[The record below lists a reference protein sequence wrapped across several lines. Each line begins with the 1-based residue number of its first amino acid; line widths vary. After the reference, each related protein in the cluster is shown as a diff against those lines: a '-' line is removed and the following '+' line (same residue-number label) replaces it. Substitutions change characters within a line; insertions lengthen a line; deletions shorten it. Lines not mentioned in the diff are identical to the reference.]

1 MKLPENSKILMVGD
15 RFYDIVGAHNAGI
28 ECAAVL
34 FGYGNPEE
42 FKKYKRKRC
51 SMLWGNIQK
60 EERLPSV
67 FFF

>member
-42 FKKYKRKRC
+42 FKKYKAEYIVKDVNE
-51 SMLWGNIQK
+51 LKNIIF
-60 EERLPSV
+60 S
-67 FFF
+67 